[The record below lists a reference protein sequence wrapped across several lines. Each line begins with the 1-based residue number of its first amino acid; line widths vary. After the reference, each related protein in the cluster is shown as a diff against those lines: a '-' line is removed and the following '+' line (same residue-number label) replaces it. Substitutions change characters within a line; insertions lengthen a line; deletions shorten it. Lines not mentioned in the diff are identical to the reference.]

1 MKGILCPRIR
11 ESYSLAQGRQLK
23 YMKQFGN
30 NSLLIYGFG
39 YLKMELE
46 LHLEGVGGKVKGE
59 REMGNLLK
67 LRGGEQ

>member
-46 LHLEGVGGKVKGE
+46 LHLEGVGA
-59 REMGNLLK
+59 R
-67 LRGGEQ
+67 